1 MKKIFSFLS
10 LISIY
15 NFSFSQNVIKRT
27 MKPADVFRFQSIN
40 DLQVSPEGN
49 WVAYTISSVDSIKDK
64 SISHIWMSNWEGTA
78 SLQLTNGD
86 DGDETPRWSPDGKY
100 LSFISTRQTNDE
112 SQLWLIDRRG
122 GEGQKL
128 FSVKG
133 KMTDYAWSP
142 DSKKI
147 VLSIADPNY
156 ADTAKSKIRKPF
168 VIDRFHFKQDVEGY
182 LDSGSTHLY
191 LYDFATKKIDTLTR
205 GIYKE
210 SMPTWNPQ
218 SNKIAFVSNRSV
230 NPDQTDN
237 DDIFI
242 IETNGNAQPK
252 KITTWKGGDN
262 NPVWSPDGKYIAYLQ
277 TTSEENFTMYGHT
290 MLAII
295 SEDGSTTK
303 LLSQKLDRPVRS
315 PKWSKDGHSIAVI
328 VSDDRQSYPV
338 VYNIENGSMKKL
350 AECDC
355 SYSEIDNRLS
365 DDWAALMSTPQIPAE
380 VYKLSNN
387 NPVRI
392 THVQDSFLAPLSI
405 VKVEGFKSKSK
416 DGTSISGI
424 LYTPANAEV
433 NKKLPLILFIH
444 GGPVGQDE
452 YEFDF
457 TRQMLSAAGYAV
469 AAINYRGSN
478 GRGVAFTRSIFAD
491 WGNKEVMDI
500 RGATDYLIAK
510 GIADSAKLGI
520 AGWSYGGILTDYTI
534 ATDTRFKA
542 ASSGAG
548 SALQLSMYGVDEYVN
563 QYNNELGTPW
573 THLDKWL
580 KLSYPFLKADR
591 IHTPTLFMASQSDF
605 NVPAVG
611 AEQMYQALRTI
622 GIATQLV
629 IYPSQFHE
637 ITVPSYLVD
646 RYQRWINWFDKYL
659 K

>member
-1 MKKIFSFLS
+1 
-10 LISIY
+10 
-15 NFSFSQNVIKRT
+15 
-27 MKPADVFRFQSIN
+27 
-40 DLQVSPEGN
+40 
-49 WVAYTISSVDSIKDK
+49 
-64 SISHIWMSNWEGTA
+64 MSNWEGTS

-86 DGDETPRWSPDGKY
+86 DGDENPRWSQDGKY

-133 KMTDYAWSP
+133 KLTEYAWSP

-147 VLSIADPNY
+147 VLAIADPNY
-156 ADTAKSKIRKPF
+156 ADTAKTKIRKPF
-168 VIDRFHFKQDVEGY
+168 VIDRFHFKQDIDGY

-191 LYDFATKKIDTLTR
+191 LYDFASKKIDTLTR

-210 SMPTWNPQ
+210 SSPTWNPQ
-218 SNKIAFVSNRSV
+218 SNKIVFVSNRSI

-237 DDIFI
+237 DDLFI
-242 IETNGNAQPK
+242 ININNNNEQPK
-252 KITTWKGGDN
+252 KITTWKGTDN

-290 MLAII
+290 MLAITT
-295 SEDGSTTK
+295 EDGSTTK

-338 VYNIENGSMKKL
+338 IYNVENGSMKKL
-350 AECDC
+350 ATCDC

-365 DDWAALMSTPQIPAE
+365 DDWAAIMSTPQIPAE
-380 VYKLSNN
+380 VYKLSNE
-387 NPVRI
+387 NPIRI
-392 THVQDSFLAPLSI
+392 THIQDSFLAPLSI
-405 VKVEGFKSKSK
+405 AKVEGFKSKSK
-416 DGTSISGI
+416 DGTIVSGI
-424 LYTPANAEV
+424 LYTPENAQP

-444 GGPVGQDE
+444 GGPVAQDE

-469 AAINYRGSN
+469 AAVNYRGSN
-478 GRGVAFTRSIFAD
+478 GRGVEFTRSIFAD
-491 WGNKEVMDI
+491 WGNKEVTDI

-510 GIADSAKLGI
+510 GMVDSAKLGI

-605 NVPAVG
+605 NVPSVG

-622 GIATQLV
+622 GIPTQLV

-637 ITVPSYLVD
+637 ITVPSYLAD